1 MTAGTVIL
9 LGLILVVIIVLL
21 KTAVVVPQ
29 KSAYLIERLGK
40 FANTL
45 GAGFHILVPFVDR
58 IAYRHTLKEEARDVP
73 PQSCITRDNVS
84 ITVDG
89 ILYLQVMDPVK
100 ASYGISDYRW
110 ATIQLAQTTMRSLI
124 GKIELDRT
132 FEERETINAGVVA
145 AVDKASEAWGVKI
158 TRYEIKSIEPPQS
171 IKDAMEKQMRAERE
185 KRASIAQSE
194 GERQSQIN
202 IAEGERQA
210 AIARSEGEMTRRIN
224 EATGEAQAIEL
235 RAKAQANAF
244 REIAASLQ
252 SPGGSDA
259 LNLRVAQEY
268 IAQFGNLAKTGNTII
283 LPSNLADVA
292 GIVAGLTQVFGKTSA
307 K

>member
-1 MTAGTVIL
+1 MTAGTVIF
-9 LGLILVVIIVLL
+9 LGLIIVVIIVLF

-29 KSAYLIERLGK
+29 KSAYIVERLGK

-45 GAGFHILVPFVDR
+45 GAGFHILVPFVDG

-73 PQSCITRDNVS
+73 PQSCITKDNVA

-110 ATIQLAQTTMRSLI
+110 ATTQLAQTTMRSLI
-124 GKIELDRT
+124 GKIDLDRT
-132 FEERETINAGVVA
+132 FEERDAINAGVVA
-145 AVDKASEAWGVKI
+145 AVDKASEAWGIKI
-158 TRYEIKSIEPPQS
+158 TRYEIKTIELPQS

-185 KRASIAQSE
+185 KRAAIAQSE
-194 GERQSQIN
+194 GERQAAIN
-202 IAEGERQA
+202 KAEGERQA
-210 AIARSEGEMTRRIN
+210 AIARSEGEMTRRVN

-252 SPGGSDA
+252 SPGGTDA

-268 IAQFGNLAKTGNTII
+268 IAQFGNLAKAGNTVI
-283 LPSNLADVA
+283 LPSNLSDIA
-292 GIVAGLTQVFGKTSA
+292 GIVASLTQVFGKVTA